1 MKIGQQELT
10 HLLLTRFR
18 MRQLVAYIAVYEHR
32 NIQAAAREL
41 ALDHSTV
48 SKSISE
54 IEAVLSTE
62 LFARH
67 TRGVTPTPAA
77 DILYRHSR
85 QIVNQ
90 CARTAAELSR
100 ISADDSS
107 HIVIGCVSYLDTV
120 AVKAVSRFKAQRED
134 GQIIRL
140 VFGRTKDLHRRLELG
155 EIDLLIAR
163 LGIAENQADIQAV
176 KAYDVGDIIVA
187 RGDHPCAGRTN
198 ICLEDLMQYPWILPP
213 PNNPFRSYLEGM
225 FYQEGLTLPS
235 NVFEIAS
242 MFAARDILLENE
254 NIVGTLPSESLR
266 KDITSGVLTQLNV
279 PIPLNPPPVGVLHK
293 RSPVMDR
300 YAEDL
305 IRALR
310 ETLDGT
316 SAAAAAGDR
325 APAREAAGSI

>member
-1 MKIGQQELT
+1 MKAVKKGQQEIK

-41 ALDHSTV
+41 SLDHSTV

-54 IEAVLSTE
+54 IEDILETE

-77 DILYRHSR
+77 DILYRHAR

-90 CARTAAELSR
+90 CARTAAELSQ
-100 ISADDSS
+100 INSEPST

-120 AVKAVSRFKAQRED
+120 AVKALTRFKAQREE

-140 VFGRTKDLHRRLELG
+140 VFGRTKDLHRRLQLG
-155 EIDLLIAR
+155 EIDLVISR
-163 LGIAENQADIQAV
+163 LGIAEDHGDIQCV

-187 RGDHPCAGRTN
+187 RSDHPCAGRDD
-198 ICLEDLMQYPWILPP
+198 ISLDDLIHFPWILPP
-213 PNNPFRSYLEGM
+213 PNNPFRSYLEGL
-225 FYQEGLTLPS
+225 FYHEGLPLPS

-242 MFAARDILLENE
+242 MFAARDILLADGS
-254 NIVGTLPSESLR
+254 VVCTLPSKSLR
-266 KDITSGVLTQLNV
+266 TDIEEGRLVRLNV

-293 RSPVMDR
+293 RDATMDR

-310 ETLDGT
+310 ETVN
-316 SAAAAAGDR
+316 
-325 APAREAAGSI
+325 

>member
-1 MKIGQQELT
+1 MKKGQQEIK

-41 ALDHSTV
+41 SLDHSTV

-54 IEAVLSTE
+54 IEYILETE

-77 DILYRHSR
+77 DILYRHAR

-90 CARTAAELSR
+90 CARTAAELSQ
-100 ISADDSS
+100 ISSEPS
-107 HIVIGCVSYLDTV
+107 THVVIGCVSYLDTI
-120 AVKAVSRFKAQRED
+120 AVKAVARFKSQREE

-140 VFGRTKDLHRRLELG
+140 VFGRTKDLHRRLQLG
-155 EIDLLIAR
+155 EIDLLVSR
-163 LGIAENQADIQAV
+163 LGTAEDQSDIQCV

-187 RGDHPCAGRTN
+187 RRDHSCAGRED
-198 ICLEDLMQYPWILPP
+198 ISLEDLIRYPWILPP
-213 PNNPFRSYLEGM
+213 PNNPFRSYLEGL
-225 FYQEGLTLPS
+225 FYHEGVPLPN

-242 MFAARDILLENE
+242 MFAARDILLNDGR
-254 NIVGTLPSESLR
+254 VVCALPSESLR
-266 KDITSGVLTQLNV
+266 TDLEEGRLAQLNV
-279 PIPLNPPPVGVLHK
+279 NPPPVGVLHK
-293 RSPVMDR
+293 QDPTMER

-305 IRALR
+305 IKALR
-310 ETLDGT
+310 ET
-316 SAAAAAGDR
+316 AG
-325 APAREAAGSI
+325 

>member
-10 HLLLTRFR
+10 RLLLTRFR

-41 ALDHSTV
+41 SLDHSTV

-85 QIVNQ
+85 HIVNQ

-100 ISADDSS
+100 VSADDTT
-107 HIVIGCVSYLDTV
+107 HITIGCVSYLDTI
-120 AVKAVSRFKAQRED
+120 AVKAISRFKALQQD

-140 VFGRTKDLHRRLELG
+140 IFGRTKDLHRRLELG

-163 LGIAENQADIQAV
+163 LGIEENQADIHAE

-187 RGDHPCAGRTN
+187 RGDHPCAGRRDIT
-198 ICLEDLMQYPWILPP
+198 LESLIPYPWILPP

-225 FYQEGLTLPS
+225 FYQEGLSLPS

-242 MFAARDILLENE
+242 MFAARDILLDND
-254 NIVGTLPSESLR
+254 NVVCTLPSKSLH
-266 KDITSGVLTQLNV
+266 KDIASGLLTQLSV
-279 PIPLNPPPVGVLHK
+279 TIPLNPPPVGVLHR

-300 YAEDL
+300 CAEDL
-305 IRALR
+305 IQALR
-310 ETLDGT
+310 
-316 SAAAAAGDR
+316 
-325 APAREAAGSI
+325 AGS

>member
-1 MKIGQQELT
+1 MKRGQQEIK

-32 NIQAAAREL
+32 NIQAAARDL

-54 IEAVLSTE
+54 IEAVLDTE

-77 DILYRHSR
+77 DILYRHAR

-100 ISADDSS
+100 ISAERST

-120 AVKAVSRFKAQRED
+120 AVSALTRFKAQRED
-134 GQIIRL
+134 DQIIRL
-140 VFGRTKDLHRRLELG
+140 IFGRTKDLHRRLALG

-163 LGIAENQADIQAV
+163 LGVAEDHADI
-176 KAYDVGDIIVA
+176 KAIKSYDVGDIIVV
-187 RGDHPCAGRTN
+187 RSDHPCAGRSD
-198 ICLEDLMQYPWILPP
+198 IKLEDLVGYPWVLPP
-213 PNNPFRSYLEGM
+213 PNNPFRSYLEGL
-225 FYQEGLTLPS
+225 FYQEGLSLPN

-242 MFAARDILLENE
+242 MFAVRAILLENE
-254 NIVGTLPSESLR
+254 NLVCTLPSESLR
-266 KDITSGVLTQLNV
+266 RDIQNGVLAQLDV
-279 PIPLNPPPVGVLHK
+279 AIPLNPPPVGVLHK
-293 RSPVMDR
+293 ADPVLER

-305 IRALR
+305 VAALR
-310 ETLDGT
+310 
-316 SAAAAAGDR
+316 AGID
-325 APAREAAGSI
+325 

>member
-1 MKIGQQELT
+1 MKRGQQEIK

-54 IEAVLSTE
+54 IESVLEAE
-62 LFARH
+62 LFSRH

-77 DILYRHSR
+77 DILYRHAR

-100 ISADDSS
+100 ITAENST

-120 AVKAVSRFKAQRED
+120 AVRAVSRFKAQRED

-140 VFGRTKDLHRRLELG
+140 IFGRTKDLHRRLELG

-163 LGIAENQADIQAV
+163 LGIADDQADIV
-176 KAYDVGDIIVA
+176 SIKAYDVGDIIVA
-187 RGDHPCAGRTN
+187 RSDHPCAGRDDVT
-198 ICLEDLMQYPWILPP
+198 LEDLIQYPWIIPP
-213 PNNPFRSYLEGM
+213 PNNPFRSYLEGL
-225 FYQEGLTLPS
+225 FYQEGLSLP
-235 NVFEIAS
+235 NNAFEIAS
-242 MFAARDILLENE
+242 MFAARAILLENE
-254 NIVGTLPSESLR
+254 DVVCTLPSKSLR
-266 KDITSGVLTQLNV
+266 REIHEGVLSQLNV

-293 RSPVMDR
+293 RDPTFER

-305 IRALR
+305 ILALR
-310 ETLDGT
+310 DSVE
-316 SAAAAAGDR
+316 
-325 APAREAAGSI
+325 

>member
-1 MKIGQQELT
+1 MKRGEQAIK

-48 SKSISE
+48 SKSISDT
-54 IEAVLSTE
+54 EAVLDME
-62 LFARH
+62 LFTRH
-67 TRGVTPTPAA
+67 TRGVTPTAAA

-100 ISADDSS
+100 ISTGAAT
-107 HIVIGCVSYLDTV
+107 HVVIGSASYLDTV
-120 AVKAVSRFKAQRED
+120 AVKAVSHFKAQREA

-140 VFGRTKDLHRRLELG
+140 VFGHTKDLHRRLELG
-155 EIDLLIAR
+155 EIDLVISR
-163 LGIAENQADIQAV
+163 LGIAEEQSDIHSA

-187 RGDHPCAGRTN
+187 RADHPCAGRMD
-198 ICLEDLMQYPWILPP
+198 IGLENLIHYPWILPP
-213 PNNPFRSYLEGM
+213 PNNPFRSYLEAM
-225 FYQEGLTLPS
+225 FYQEGVALPS

-242 MFAARDILLENE
+242 IFAARAILLENAD
-254 NIVGTLPSESLR
+254 VVSTLPSKSLR
-266 KDITSGVLTQLNV
+266 KEIADGVLVELNV
-279 PIPLNPPPVGVLHK
+279 KIPLSPPPVGVLHK
-293 RSPVMDR
+293 RSPIMDR

-305 IRALR
+305 IRALQ
-310 ETLDGT
+310 ETSG
-316 SAAAAAGDR
+316 
-325 APAREAAGSI
+325 

>member
-10 HLLLTRFR
+10 RLLLTRFR

-54 IEAVLSTE
+54 IEAVLSRK

-90 CARTAAELSR
+90 CARTASELSR
-100 ISADDSS
+100 ISAGDSS
-107 HIVIGCVSYLDTV
+107 HIIIGCVSYLDTV
-120 AVKAVSRFKAQRED
+120 AVKAISRFKAQQED

-140 VFGRTKDLHRRLELG
+140 IFGRTKDLHRRLELG

-163 LGIAENQADIQAV
+163 LDIAESADIHAE

-187 RGDHPCAGRTN
+187 RGDHPCAKHRDIT
-198 ICLEDLMQYPWILPP
+198 LESLIQYPWILPP

-225 FYQEGLTLPS
+225 FYHEGLSLPS

-242 MFAARDILLENE
+242 MFAAREILLENE
-254 NIVGTLPSESLR
+254 NVVCTLPSESLR
-266 KDITSGVLTQLNV
+266 EDITNGRLTQLNV
-279 PIPLNPPPVGVLHK
+279 AIPLKPPPIGVLHK
-293 RSPVMDR
+293 RNPVMDP
-300 YAEDL
+300 YADDL
-305 IRALR
+305 LRALR
-310 ETLDGT
+310 SGGIETE
-316 SAAAAAGDR
+316 SR
-325 APAREAAGSI
+325 RRAGSTT

>member
-1 MKIGQQELT
+1 MKRGQQEIK

-54 IEAVLSTE
+54 IEAVLETE
-62 LFARH
+62 LFSRH

-77 DILYRHSR
+77 DILYRHAR

-90 CARTAAELSR
+90 CARTASELSR
-100 ISADDSS
+100 ITAERST

-120 AVKAVSRFKAQRED
+120 AVRAVSRFKAQRED

-140 VFGRTKDLHRRLELG
+140 IFGRTKDLHRRLELG
-155 EIDLLIAR
+155 EVDLLIAR
-163 LGIAENQADIQAV
+163 LGVAEDQADIKAI
-176 KAYDVGDIIVA
+176 KAYDVGDIIVV
-187 RGDHPCAGRTN
+187 RSDHPCAGRDDIT
-198 ICLEDLMQYPWILPP
+198 LEDLIRYPWVLPP
-213 PNNPFRSYLEGM
+213 PNNPFRSYLEGL
-225 FYQEGLTLPS
+225 FYQEGLSLPN

-242 MFAARDILLENE
+242 MFAVRAILLENE
-254 NIVGTLPSESLR
+254 NLVCTLPSKSLR
-266 KDITSGVLTQLNV
+266 KDIRDGVLAQLNV

-293 RSPVMDR
+293 SDPTMER

-310 ETLDGT
+310 D
-316 SAAAAAGDR
+316 SVA
-325 APAREAAGSI
+325 

>member
-10 HLLLTRFR
+10 RLLLTRFR

-54 IEAVLSTE
+54 IEAVLATE
-62 LFARH
+62 LFSRH

-100 ISADDSS
+100 ISADEST
-107 HIVIGCVSYLDTV
+107 HIIIGCVSYLDTV
-120 AVKAVSRFKAQRED
+120 AVKAISRFKAQQED

-140 VFGRTKDLHRRLELG
+140 IFGRTKDLHRRLELG

-163 LGIAENQADIQAV
+163 LGIAENRPDIHAE

-187 RGDHPCAGRTN
+187 RGDHPCAGRRDVT
-198 ICLEDLMQYPWILPP
+198 LESLIPYPWILPP
-213 PNNPFRSYLEGM
+213 PNNPFRAYLEGM
-225 FYQEGLTLPS
+225 FYQEGLALPS

-254 NIVGTLPSESLR
+254 NVVCTLPSESLR

-279 PIPLNPPPVGVLHK
+279 TIPLNPPPVGVLHK
-293 RSPVMDR
+293 YNPTMDR
-300 YAEDL
+300 YAADL
-305 IRALR
+305 IQALR
-310 ETLDGT
+310 TGT
-316 SAAAAAGDR
+316 
-325 APAREAAGSI
+325 

>member
-1 MKIGQQELT
+1 MKRGQQELK

-54 IEAVLSTE
+54 IEAVLEAE

-77 DILYRHSR
+77 DVLYRHAR

-100 ISADDSS
+100 ITAETST

-120 AVKAVSRFKAQRED
+120 AVRAVSRFKAQREE

-140 VFGRTKDLHRRLELG
+140 IFGRTKDLHRRLELG
-155 EIDLLIAR
+155 EVDLLIAR
-163 LGIAENQADIQAV
+163 LGIAEDQAGIKSI
-176 KAYDVGDIIVA
+176 KAYDVGDIIVV
-187 RGDHPCAGRTN
+187 RSDHPCAGRDDVA
-198 ICLEDLMQYPWILPP
+198 LEDLIRYPWVLPP
-213 PNNPFRSYLEGM
+213 PNNPFRSYLEGL
-225 FYQEGLTLPS
+225 FYQEGLALPS

-242 MFAARDILLENE
+242 MFAVRAILLENP
-254 NIVGTLPSESLR
+254 NLVCTLPSKSLC
-266 KDITSGVLTQLNV
+266 KEIEEGTVAQLNV
-279 PIPLNPPPVGVLHK
+279 PIPLNPPPVGVL
-293 RSPVMDR
+293 
-300 YAEDL
+300 
-305 IRALR
+305 
-310 ETLDGT
+310 
-316 SAAAAAGDR
+316 
-325 APAREAAGSI
+325 